1 MPKEIHSSIPVS
13 IPEVRELL
21 LARKKEVE
29 KEQEELSY
37 MQMVALDHAILISQ
51 ISAEN
56 ARNLVENLMTT
67 FNISDKG
74 AITLANYMPD
84 TIDEVRALLDPESK
98 TMETETLEKI
108 LEMLNAVPRL
118 EKKGLIDDHVAEDE
132 YDEFD
137 DFGKE
142 IPEEIPEGLED
153 LKD

>member
-21 LARKKEVE
+21 LARKRDVE
-29 KEQEELSY
+29 KDQEELSY
-37 MQMVALDHAILISQ
+37 MQMVALDHALLISQ
-51 ISAEN
+51 ISAED
-56 ARNLVENLMTT
+56 AKNLVENLMTT

-98 TMETETLEKI
+98 TMETEILEQI

-118 EKKGLIDDHVAEDE
+118 EKKGLLEEATEED
-132 YDEFD
+132 YDNLD

-142 IPEEIPEGLED
+142 VPEDIPEELED